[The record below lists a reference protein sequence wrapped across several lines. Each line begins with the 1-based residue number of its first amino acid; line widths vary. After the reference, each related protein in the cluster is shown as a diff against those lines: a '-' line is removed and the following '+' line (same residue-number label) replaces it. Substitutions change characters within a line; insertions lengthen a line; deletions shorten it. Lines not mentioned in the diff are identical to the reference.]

1 MIRLPYPESVA
12 HPPEVERAPC
22 QGLQRA
28 AAAYPVPV
36 IATDGPR
43 SAKGMAGHDATTPPE
58 TLRRDLANR
67 HLVPVEQDW
76 QELHGGR
83 VNRCWRV
90 GDLVVKL
97 FDPAGH
103 SPLFPNEPAA
113 EALML
118 RHLAGLDLAPTFRAA
133 GDGWI
138 AYGHVEGSMWR
149 EGADPSPVAAA
160 LCRLWDCAAPEG
172 LRLLANGSAA
182 LCDQIASL
190 SDRGARPEMPQA
202 EVPPARP
209 RLIHGDAVAGN
220 IISGP
225 SGVRLIDWQ
234 CPAIGDPTEDVAA
247 FLSPAM
253 RWIYG
258 GTAPEPDLERQFLAC
273 IPEDIAGRYQ
283 SLKPLFHL
291 RMMQHCRWRLRQGHA
306 DYGLALDLERAAFQN
321 C

>member
-1 MIRLPYPESVA
+1 MARLPHPDSVP
-12 HPPEVERAPC
+12 HPPEEERAPC
-22 QGLQRA
+22 QGVQGA
-28 AAAYPVPV
+28 AAACPVPV
-36 IATDGPR
+36 IATDGAR
-43 SAKGMAGHDATTPPE
+43 SAKGVAGHDATAPPE

-67 HLVPVEQDW
+67 HLVPVGRDW

-90 GDLVVKL
+90 GGLVVKL

-103 SPLFPNEPAA
+103 SPLFPNDPAA

-118 RHLAGLDLAPTFRAA
+118 RHLAGMDLAPTFRAA

-138 AYGHVEGSMWR
+138 AYDHVEGSIWR
-149 EGADPSPVAAA
+149 EGADPAPVAAA
-160 LCRLWDCAAPEG
+160 LSRLWDCAAPEG
-172 LRLLANGSAA
+172 VRCLASGSAA

-190 SDRGARPEMPQA
+190 SDKGERPAGPCA
-202 EVPPARP
+202 EVPPVRP
-209 RLIHGDAVAGN
+209 RLIHGDAVPGN

-234 CPAIGDPTEDVAA
+234 CPAIGDPTDDVSA

-273 IPEDIAGRYQ
+273 IPQDIAGRYQ

-291 RMMQHCRWRLRQGHA
+291 RMMRHCRWRLRQGHA
-306 DYGLALDLERAAFQN
+306 DYGPALDLERAALQN